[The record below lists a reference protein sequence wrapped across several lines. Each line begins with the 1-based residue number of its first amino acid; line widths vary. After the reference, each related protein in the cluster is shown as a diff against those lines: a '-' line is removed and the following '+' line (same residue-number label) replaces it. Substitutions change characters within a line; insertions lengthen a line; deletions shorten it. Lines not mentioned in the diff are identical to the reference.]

1 MDRRLTMK
9 YTKEQRLDI
18 GRRIYDGEMTKYQAA
33 EQYEISDQTARDY
46 MRLYRHENDLPPKY
60 GHHAA
65 NGSMTVPKT
74 LPETQNLETYESM
87 SKEELIQ
94 ELVKARIAEA
104 RLKKGYEVKGD
115 GSVIRYS
122 SKNTK

>member
-1 MDRRLTMK
+1 MK

>member
-1 MDRRLTMK
+1 MR

-18 GRRIYDGEMTKYQAA
+18 GRRIYNGELTKYEAA
-33 EQYEISDQTARDY
+33 KQYDISHSTARDY
-46 MRLYRHENDLPPKY
+46 MKMYRDENRLPPKR
-60 GHHAA
+60 
-65 NGSMTVPKT
+65 GSLLFKEKNLIRQRTE
-74 LPETQNLETYESM
+74 PEPYNIEVYKSM
-87 SKEELIQ
+87 SKDELIQ
-94 ELVKARIAEA
+94 ELIKVRIADA